1 MGPRRGVE
9 RGVSGSAGRAV
20 TEDGPVRYLR
30 YEQPV
35 AAVAGVDHQV
45 ANLTCLLSEAH
56 AAGRRAVLPP
66 LLLHAEHNY
75 DICREWRWES
85 LFDFPG
91 SRLVDAAGRRHPL
104 PIAAARPPAGGR
116 VLRLAPGAMPPP
128 DAGAYGLV
136 VRRIESRQF
145 ARDVPAA
152 ARPAVTPELRAAA
165 RVLALARPVAARL
178 RSLDGGRFAAVHV
191 RRGDRVREYPR
202 LYRRDGRQYPGRL
215 TEPAHVRTVLQ
226 ASGVRDGAVVFLLS
240 DERDPAF
247 WRPLQRHYRVFREVD
262 FPALAALLSPSGEPL
277 PDVHLV
283 YLASLEVMRSACLR
297 VGTLPR
303 NRPHAPPMHV
313 WLVSE
318 RQWRRLP
325 LSTHAAVQTVA
336 WSRILLRW
344 ALTRRRR
351 PGRR

>member
-1 MGPRRGVE
+1 M
-9 RGVSGSAGRAV
+9 

-30 YEQPV
+30 YEQPA

-56 AAGRRAVLPP
+56 AAGRQAVLPP
-66 LLLHAEHNY
+66 LLLHAGHNF
-75 DICREWRWES
+75 DVCRGWRWES
-85 LFDFPG
+85 LFNFPG
-91 SRLVDAAGRRHPL
+91 SRLIDAAGRPHAL
-104 PIAAARPPAGGR
+104 PIAAGRPPAGVR

-136 VRRIESRQF
+136 VRRIESSLF

-165 RVLALARPVAARL
+165 RVRALARPVVARL

-202 LYRRDGRQYPGRL
+202 LRRPSYRQYPGRL
-215 TEPAHVRTVLQ
+215 TEPARVRAVLQ
-226 ASGVRDGAVVFLLS
+226 AAGIRDGAVVFLLS
-240 DERDPAF
+240 DERGAAF
-247 WRPLQRHYRVFREVD
+247 WRPLQRHYRVFRDVD
-262 FPALAALLSPSGEPL
+262 FPVLAALLSPSCEPL

-283 YLASLEVMRSACLR
+283 YLASLEVMRNASLR

-303 NRPHAPPMHV
+303 RRPHAPPMHA
-313 WLVSE
+313 WLVSD

-325 LSTHAAVQTVA
+325 LSTYAAVQTVA
-336 WSRILLRW
+336 WSRMLLRR
-344 ALTRRRR
+344 ALTRRRP